1 MRVILTMKI
10 SNKELK
16 IRGLSSEEIAQLD
29 IIVKKEN
36 YSSRNEFLL
45 NEIRK
50 VIQGNYKSNEE
61 EILTTYLK
69 EIIVT
74 NKELTK
80 NLKHVLES
88 KEKLLDE
95 IDKLSEKYARFLE
108 YTDEEGGN

>member
-1 MRVILTMKI
+1 MKI

-16 IRGLSSEEIAQLD
+16 IRGLSSEEISQLD

-108 YTDEEGGN
+108 YTDEEGRN